1 MFDTKKLFARAR
13 AKNKTIIFPEAG
25 FSDRTIEAV
34 KILRKKKICN
44 VILVGDE
51 SSFIIRDKSLL
62 KFTIMNPKTCPLKSK
77 LVKHLY
83 TKRKEKGMTMEEAE
97 NLVTDPYYF
106 ATLLVDLGIADG
118 MVAGAEASTARALK
132 PALQIIKTGK
142 KGQIASSS
150 FLIFGKNEVIKN
162 RTLLLAD
169 CGLNVCPTADELV
182 TIANQTIDTAK
193 IIGLEEMNVAFLSYS
208 SKGSAKGEVP
218 EKMATAASKF
228 SRPAVVCDG
237 ELQLDS
243 ALCADVAKLKA
254 PNSKIQGNAN
264 ILIFPDLSS
273 GNITYKAMQIL
284 GNMNAIGPI
293 VQGLKKP
300 VNDLSRGC
308 SVQDIVILSAI
319 TALQAKEN

>member
-34 KILRKKKICN
+34 KILHKKKICN

-208 SKGSAKGEVP
+208 SNGSAKGEVP

-243 ALCADVAKLKA
+243 ALCADVAKLKV

>member
-34 KILRKKKICN
+34 KILQKKKICN

-51 SSFIIRDKSLL
+51 SSFIIRDRSLL

>member
-34 KILRKKKICN
+34 KILQKKKICN

-51 SSFIIRDKSLL
+51 SSFIIRDRSLL

-243 ALCADVAKLKA
+243 ALCADVAKLKV

>member
-34 KILRKKKICN
+34 KILQKKKICN

-51 SSFIIRDKSLL
+51 SSFIIRDRSLL

-83 TKRKEKGMTMEEAE
+83 PKRKEKGMTMEEAE

-243 ALCADVAKLKA
+243 ALCADVAKLKV

>member
-34 KILRKKKICN
+34 KILQKKKICN